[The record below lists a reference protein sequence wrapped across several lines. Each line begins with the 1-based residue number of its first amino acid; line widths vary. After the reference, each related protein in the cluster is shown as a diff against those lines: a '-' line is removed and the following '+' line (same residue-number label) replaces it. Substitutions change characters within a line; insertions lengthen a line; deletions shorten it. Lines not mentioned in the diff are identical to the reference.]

1 MNEFPLVLSVAF
13 VPANMTA
20 DLSIPTPIR
29 PEQPYRVGLIGV
41 TGYAFAY
48 YECLS
53 ALVADG
59 RAKWA
64 AVTIINPEEAVD
76 QVTKFKELGVP
87 IYSDYRSMLEGE
99 KHSLDWVCIPTG
111 IGSHTRMTI
120 ECLKLGL
127 QVLVEKPLAP
137 SLQDVAAIQAAERES
152 GIAVSVGFQHT
163 YLPETWDIKK
173 RLLDGE
179 IGEVKRVDCVG
190 IWPRAQSYYDRN
202 EWSGHLHDGNSWI
215 LDSPLNNGL
224 SHMVNLILF
233 WLGERLEDRAELK
246 RVSAELYR
254 SKPVESFDTVRTVG
268 TMESGVEA
276 AILLTHGSTHRI
288 DPEIVITGSKGVF
301 RWRFCGTHT
310 FYVGENSQTFRT
322 PNLIKLRDIMFDAV
336 VDHVGGGLARICTTD
351 LAKGTCKWVN
361 AVHDICPIQ
370 DIASRYRQCVADDA
384 GEVFYVVEDLEYHA
398 LRSYYERLSFSEV
411 GAPWAI
417 LPREREV
424 GDYTEFEGTYSVVR
438 EKKDTS
444 SAISQ

>member
-1 MNEFPLVLSVAF
+1 
-13 VPANMTA
+13 MTS
-20 DLSIPTPIR
+20 DISIPTPIR
-29 PEQPYRVGLIGV
+29 PERPFRVGLIGV
-41 TGYAFAY
+41 TGYAHAY

-76 QVTKFKELGVP
+76 QVATLKELGVP

-152 GIAVSVGFQHT
+152 GIVIGVGFQHT

-173 RLLDGE
+173 RLLDGD
-179 IGEVKRVDCVG
+179 IGDVKRVDCVG
-190 IWPRAQSYYDRN
+190 IWPRAQSYYHRN
-202 EWSGHLHDGNSWI
+202 EWSGHLHDGESWI
-215 LDSPLNNGL
+215 LDSPLHNGL

-246 RVSAELYR
+246 HVSAELYR

-268 TMESGVEA
+268 TMGNGVEA
-276 AILLTHGSTHRI
+276 AILLTHGSMHRM
-288 DPEIVITGSKGVF
+288 DPEIVITGSKGTF

-310 FYVGENSQTFRT
+310 FYIGEETQSFRT
-322 PNLIKLRDIMFDAV
+322 PDQLKLRDIMFDAMT
-336 VDHVGGGLARICTTD
+336 DHVGGGPARICTTE

-361 AVHDICPIQ
+361 AVHDICPIH
-370 DIASRYRQCVADDA
+370 DIPNRYTQRVTDDA
-384 GEVFYVVEDLEYHA
+384 GEVYYVIEDLEYYA
-398 LRSYYERLSFSEV
+398 LRSYYERLSLAEV

-417 LPREREV
+417 LPRDREV
-424 GDYTEFEGTYSVVR
+424 GEYAEFEGKYSVVP
-438 EKKDTS
+438 EKKDTDS
-444 SAISQ
+444 MVSQ